1 VYLFTSCLPLFLLL
15 VYPCFYFLFIYAT
28 ISNSIY
34 WDFICGRL
42 PLVYFYMH
50 FFLGD
55 YFFSHTF
62 ASSKQN
68 NETLKTNTKNYMKT
82 KFVSLTL
89 LVLFTFNNN
98 VKAISEDNT
107 SDYTEGEVSGITDD
121 ESLVDNDPLKGPRK
135 SKRMT
140 NVISL
145 EQVGH
150 TLIFDSLFYGC
161 ELQMIGETGET
172 VSFHINDEDGV
183 VCVPETVNGV
193 YSLYVL
199 VGNTMYT
206 LTITL

>member
-1 VYLFTSCLPLFLLL
+1 
-15 VYPCFYFLFIYAT
+15 
-28 ISNSIY
+28 
-34 WDFICGRL
+34 
-42 PLVYFYMH
+42 
-50 FFLGD
+50 
-55 YFFSHTF
+55 
-62 ASSKQN
+62 
-68 NETLKTNTKNYMKT
+68 MKT